1 METLGRKAGGGRLGA
16 LGSFRMVESEDV
28 GKRVAVPIAFFL
40 PIISMKI
47 LNEQSFPCFF
57 S

>member
-40 PIISMKI
+40 PIISTKI
-47 LNEQSFPCFF
+47 LNEQSFPWFF